1 MEKEYVVLVTNTFDE
16 RYSDVY
22 GLYTLDEA
30 MQLLHKIHTDIL
42 DEWNDDELYENA
54 TMEDKCINDGFFTI
68 DWGDDT
74 YTDYNVMTVRE
85 R

>member
-16 RYSDVY
+16 RYSDVW
-22 GLYTLDEA
+22 GLYTWDEA
-30 MQLLHKIHTDIL
+30 MQLLHELHTSIL
-42 DEWNDDELYENA
+42 NEWDDPLYENA

-74 YTDYNVMTVRE
+74 YTDYNVMEVRE